1 MKLYFVRHGKT
12 LWNLEGR
19 FQGANGDS
27 PLLESSKDDLRQL
40 ARELQDISFDAI
52 YSSDLKRAAD
62 TASIIVDEANCK
74 TDISY
79 TKQLR
84 EWNLGTLEGTKI
96 ATVSAIYPSQMSAF
110 YHNLAQFKP
119 SQFKAESLY
128 ETTQR
133 LYQLIKTL
141 ENKTY
146 QHVLMV
152 GHGAHLTASIRA
164 LLDFEPAMLRAQG
177 GLDNASLTIIE
188 TLDFKHFHC
197 LRWNDTS
204 FLQKKATRVTP

>member
-40 ARELQDISFDAI
+40 ARELWDISFDAI
-52 YSSDLKRAAD
+52 YSSDLKRAVD
-62 TASIIVDEANCK
+62 TARIIVDEANCK

-110 YHNLAQFKP
+110 YHNLAKFKP
-119 SQFKAESLY
+119 VNLRLNPFMKAHKGFISSL
-128 ETTQR
+128 
-133 LYQLIKTL
+133 KVW
-141 ENKTY
+141 K
-146 QHVLMV
+146 
-152 GHGAHLTASIRA
+152 IRPISR
-164 LLDFEPAMLRAQG
+164 F
-177 GLDNASLTIIE
+177 
-188 TLDFKHFHC
+188 
-197 LRWNDTS
+197 
-204 FLQKKATRVTP
+204 